1 MKMSNNGKFNAAVPA
16 LDKPGSNILCPQKQT
31 LVREIAILGSASAL
45 AYQGAPRVNAPGT
58 AESQGTQQN
67 DTSSNLNTTLSQ
79 NDEIVNTSTSIET
92 MEPATASEIRAFNNK
107 NRNNRNRQQKQRQA
121 AKFYNDEINS
131 IRNYDKFYSIQFP
144 GTPLEKSN
152 PIAIEKALKD
162 KAGKFADRIRK
173 QNKNTL
179 LVKVCNQQQ
188 GTTVKEIKEI
198 AGYPVEV
205 RPHNSLNQSKGTL
218 YSETMSSCTME
229 ELEEA
234 LRPQGAIKIERMNRK
249 FNGVITPTHRYIITF
264 NKPDLP
270 QSVKLSDWHYELIE
284 LYIPTPMQCV
294 KCQKFGH
301 TQKWCRREVAICA
314 RCSQEGHQA
323 RTCNNDPKCANCEG
337 NHKSMDK
344 KCPLYTFKS
353 EVLATQARVKCLY
366 QEAENEIKDK
376 YRELGKTYSF
386 AVRRQER
393 QDAGV
398 PSGAPEVD
406 ALADATISPSEPT
419 NNSLTSLYQSKP
431 PSQSIPSAF
440 SLSDSDEEEKKKK
453 EEEVEKRNE
462 EEEKKK
468 EEEEKTEEERRRRR
482 AEELLELNAAPL
494 AEAQKG
500 LPAEDQ
506 NIINVETPPLM
517 NDPFS
522 ASSLVSDSYS
532 EVHSDE
538 EDSQSDLAIK
548 TLNESS
554 SPINNLPNKQPQ
566 SNKAIKS
573 NLAVIPPSKTDSNE
587 HQTNLKEQGAI
598 PKTTPKNDM
607 NSELFKKV
615 AKSAS
620 KKPKT
625 PIFED
630 IKTHNKFDSLTD
642 ETEPPP
648 RESKQS
654 RNSAG
659 NKIKETSTNNKLYAG
674 KSSDLFTPSYLNR
687 KGKRKHDDASGSNTN
702 LDIAPKKPNTY
713 NIPVIGS
720 SPGHNPSDGIKPPKP
735 SAQWR

>member
-1 MKMSNNGKFNAAVPA
+1 MKMSNYGLINAAVPA
-16 LDKPGSNILCPQKQT
+16 LSKQGSNVLCPQKQA
-31 LVREIAILGSASAL
+31 LRREIAILGSASAL

-58 AESQGTQQN
+58 AESQGKQQN

-92 MEPATASEIRAFNNK
+92 MEPATPSEIRAFNNK

-121 AKFYNDEINS
+121 AKFYNDEINN

-144 GTPLEKSN
+144 GMLLEKSN
-152 PIAIEKALKD
+152 PIAIEKALKI

-179 LVKVCNQQQ
+179 LIKVCNQQQ

-264 NKPDLP
+264 NKPELP

-323 RTCNNDPKCANCEG
+323 RTCNNDPKCANCPG
-337 NHKSMDK
+337 NHKSMDR
-344 KCPLYTFKS
+344 KCPLYIFKS

-386 AVRRQER
+386 AVRRQVR
-393 QDAGV
+393 QDADV
-398 PSGAPEVD
+398 PSATPEVD
-406 ALADATISPSEPT
+406 GLADATISPSEPT
-419 NNSLTSLYQSKP
+419 NNPFTSLSQSQT
-431 PSQSIPSAF
+431 PSQNIPSAF
-440 SLSDSDEEEKKKK
+440 SLSVPD
-453 EEEVEKRNE
+453 E

-468 EEEEKTEEERRRRR
+468 EEEEKKTEEEEERRRRD
-482 AEELLELNAAPL
+482 EELLELNTAPL
-494 AEAQKG
+494 VEAQKG
-500 LPAEDQ
+500 LPAEAQ
-506 NIINVETPPLM
+506 NIINVETPSLI
-517 NDPFS
+517 NDSLS
-522 ASSLVSDSYS
+522 APSLVSDSYS

-554 SPINNLPNKQPQ
+554 STINNLPNKQPQ

-573 NLAVIPPSKTDSNE
+573 NLAVIPPSETDPNDR
-587 HQTNLKEQGAI
+587 QTNLKEQGAI

-607 NSELFKKV
+607 NSELFKRV

-620 KKPKT
+620 RKPKT

-648 RESKQS
+648 KESKQS
-654 RNSAG
+654 RNSADK
-659 NKIKETSTNNKLYAG
+659 KIKETSTNDKLHAG
-674 KSSDLFTPSYLNR
+674 KSSDLFTPSYLSR
-687 KGKRKHDDASGSNTN
+687 KGKRKHDEASGSNTN
-702 LDIAPKKPNTY
+702 LDTAAVKKPNTF

-720 SPGHNPSDGIKPPKP
+720 SSGHKPSDGTKPPKP